1 MACVREAMGLIIIL
15 LSLFGNDRNGRTL
28 AKSRRLATHLE
39 LLELT
44 PVKVFC
50 ISKKASLEQWR
61 LGNHWCQDPALKSLR
76 RLRTRAQLR
85 IGIWG
90 SLPSRR
96 MLASLCLWPSLLPE
110 RFVCA
115 NSPPRFK
122 KALLSL
128 CRRDLYNSSPLKCK

>member
-76 RLRTRAQLR
+76 WLRTRAQLR
-85 IGIWG
+85 IGLGFSTGIRG

-96 MLASLCLWPSLLPE
+96 MLASLSLPM
-110 RFVCA
+110 
-115 NSPPRFK
+115 
-122 KALLSL
+122 ALAFT
-128 CRRDLYNSSPLKCK
+128 